1 MTRLYKAR
9 NKKLLLTNK
18 LKALFIPNSLKRLS
32 AKNELYD
39 YAIMLKEPNQP
50 LWELHSRLE
59 NIRHA
64 INEHYQ
70 SYDYGN
76 GYYYQSMKALNISG
90 YRNTEERIEQL
101 DLNNKVKGKSILD
114 IGSNTGFVLLSVAD
128 DIKDGVGVELNK
140 YLVETSNEAKNY
152 LGVTNVE
159 FIPASFEDY
168 NPTHKKF
175 DVVLS
180 LANHSTFD
188 GNTKQNVDNY
198 FKKVA
203 ALLNDDGMLIFESHP
218 PQIEPKIKLEMTLAI
233 IDEYFDVE
241 EKPNVSME
249 GFLDKNRTYV
259 IARKKS

>member
-9 NKKLLLTNK
+9 NKKLLLTKK

-32 AKNELYD
+32 AKNELND
-39 YAIMLKEPNQP
+39 YTAMLKEQDQL
-50 LWELHSRLE
+50 LWGLHSRLE
-59 NIRHA
+59 NIRHD
-64 INEHYQ
+64 INEHYH

-76 GYYYQSMKALNISG
+76 GYYYQSLKALNISG
-90 YRNTEERIEQL
+90 YRSTEERIEQL
-101 DLNNKVKGKSILD
+101 DLKNKVKGKSVLD
-114 IGSNTGFVLLSVAD
+114 IGSNTGFVLLSIAEN
-128 DIKDGVGVELNK
+128 IKNGVGVELNK
-140 YLVETSNEAKNY
+140 FLVETSNEVKNY

-168 NPTHKKF
+168 NPTDEKF

-188 GNTKQNVDNY
+188 GNTKQNIDDY

-203 ALLNDDGMLIFESHP
+203 ALLNHDGMLIFESHP
-218 PQIEPKIKLEMTLAI
+218 PQIEPKIKLEVTLAI

-241 EKPNVSME
+241 EKPSVSMK

-259 IARKKS
+259 IGRKKQ